1 MPKTKHSL
9 KTPQDAALYCT
20 LKRALRKAPDFIRGA
35 DSVVLLNVPFDR
47 SGEDYD
53 ACAENLLLRFSS
65 DRDDMAYM
73 MIAATDKPRT
83 ILKRMDGDFS
93 RKRRLLIFRER
104 GAELPFQISLKV
116 DVEVDIPPISTTDF
130 RIGCRIAY
138 QIDVSSS
145 EAEAAMSYPL
155 LHVWA
160 ALRRGRP
167 IGNALVRLA
176 EASALDA
183 KPSSDKSESLPS
195 LQDMFGYGRAKD
207 WGLELA
213 VDLIDWQ
220 RGKLDWSEVDTGIVL
235 SGPPGVGKTQFA
247 AALAR
252 QCNVP
257 IIATSLARWQS
268 TGHLG
273 DLLKAMRI
281 DFEKAKESAPCIL
294 FCDEL
299 DSFGDRNSFAHDKRD
314 YSIQVVNGFLEL
326 VDGLEGREG
335 VVVIGATNALD
346 RIDPAILRP
355 GRLNRHVAIPLPT
368 ATDRIAILQQQLGQK
383 LPRKHHPRL
392 KAATN
397 GFSGADLAKV
407 ARDAKRIARR
417 AKRDVTMADIAK
429 SLPEMV
435 AITGELR
442 RALAVHEAGHTI
454 AVIALDH
461 GKFYGAMIIDHTRND
476 SETVPGGGAY
486 FEVPN
491 VAYRTVKT
499 YRDRIVVL
507 LAGIAAEEVLLG
519 AVSDGAGA
527 GPNSDLAQA
536 TRVATMLQ
544 SGMGMGNRLRH
555 SLAKSDRDLETLRLH
570 DPDVAV
576 WVDDV
581 LRTEFERAKQVIRSH
596 LKLVEAIAEEL
607 EAKGNVSAEEVAKM
621 AAIVKNAGETGPIR
635 VRS

>member
-1 MPKTKHSL
+1 M
-9 KTPQDAALYCT
+9 
-20 LKRALRKAPDFIRGA
+20 
-35 DSVVLLNVPFDR
+35 
-47 SGEDYD
+47 
-53 ACAENLLLRFSS
+53 LRFSA
-65 DRDDMAYM
+65 DRDDIAYM

-93 RKRRLLIFRER
+93 RKRRLLIFREQ
-104 GAELPFQISLKV
+104 GAELPFQVSLKV
-116 DVEVDIPPISTTDF
+116 DVEVDIQPISTMDF

-138 QIDVSSS
+138 QIDVSPT

-167 IGNALVRLA
+167 IGNALARLA

-183 KPSSDKSESLPS
+183 KPSSTKSESLPP
-195 LQDMFGYGRAKD
+195 LQDMFGYGQAKD

-213 VDLIDWQ
+213 QDLVDWQ
-220 RGKLDWSEVDTGIVL
+220 RGKIDWSEVDTGIIL

-257 IIATSLARWQS
+257 IIATSLARWQAR
-268 TGHLG
+268 GHLG
-273 DLLKAMRI
+273 DLLKAMRA

-299 DSFGDRNSFAHDKRD
+299 DSFGDRNSFSADNKD
-314 YSIQVVNGFLEL
+314 YSTQVVNGFLEL
-326 VDGLEGREG
+326 LDGLDGREG
-335 VVVIGATNALD
+335 VVVIGATNALG
-346 RIDPAILRP
+346 RVDPAILRP

-368 ATDRIAILQQQLGQK
+368 ASDRIAILQQQLGQP
-383 LPRKHHPRL
+383 LPRKQLPKL
-392 KAATN
+392 MAATN

-442 RALAVHEAGHTI
+442 RALAVHEAGHSV

-491 VAYRTVKT
+491 VAYRTVQT
-499 YRDRIVVL
+499 YRDRIAVL

-536 TRVATMLQ
+536 TRIATMLQ

-555 SLAKSDRDLETLRLH
+555 SLAKSDRELETLRLQ
-570 DPDVAV
+570 DPGVAV

-581 LRTEFERAKQVIRSH
+581 LRTEFERAKQIVRSH
-596 LKLVEAIAEEL
+596 LKLVEAIANEL
-607 EAKGNVSAEEVAKM
+607 EAKGKVSADQVAKM
-621 AAIVKNAGETGPIR
+621 AAKLDAQPRIAT
-635 VRS
+635 SA

>member
-1 MPKTKHSL
+1 MPKAKHSL

-20 LKRALRKAPDFIRGA
+20 LRRALRKVPNFIRGS
-35 DSVVLLNVPFDR
+35 DCVVLLNVPSDR

-53 ACAENLLLRFSS
+53 ACAASLLLQLTA
-65 DRDDMAYM
+65 DRDDMAYV

-83 ILKRMDGDFS
+83 VIKRLEGDFS
-93 RKRRLLIFRER
+93 GKRRLLIFREQR
-104 GAELPFQISLKV
+104 AELPFQVSLKV
-116 DVEVDIPPISTTDF
+116 DVEVDIPPISTMDF

-138 QIDVSSS
+138 QIDVTSS

-155 LHVWA
+155 PHVWA

-167 IGNALVRLA
+167 FRNALARLA
-176 EASALDA
+176 ETFALDA
-183 KPSSDKSESLPS
+183 KQSRLKKEGLPP
-195 LQDMFGYGRAKD
+195 LQDMFGYGAAKD

-213 VDLIDWQ
+213 QDLIDWQ
-220 RGKLDWSEVDTGIVL
+220 RGQLDWSEVDTGIVL

-257 IIATSLARWQS
+257 IIATSLARWQAR
-268 TGHLG
+268 GHLG
-273 DLLKAMRI
+273 DLLKAMRS
-281 DFEKAKESAPCIL
+281 DFDKAKECAPCIL

-299 DSFGDRNSFAHDKRD
+299 DSFGDRNSFSADNRD
-314 YSIQVVNGFLEL
+314 YSTQVVNGFLEHL
-326 VDGLEGREG
+326 DGLDGREG
-335 VVVIGATNALD
+335 VVVVGATNALD

-355 GRLNRHVAIPLPT
+355 GRLTRHVPIPLPT
-368 ATDRIAILQQQLGQK
+368 ATDRIAILQQQLGQT
-383 LPRKHHPRL
+383 LPRKQHPRL
-392 KAATN
+392 MAATN

-417 AKRDVTMADIAK
+417 ARRDVTVADIMK

-442 RALAVHEAGHTI
+442 RALAVHEAGHTV
-454 AVIALDH
+454 AVVALDH

-476 SETVPGGGAY
+476 SETVPGGGAF

-491 VAYRTVKT
+491 VSYRTVQT
-499 YRDRIVVL
+499 YRDRIAVL

-536 TRVATMLQ
+536 TRIATVLQ
-544 SGMGMGNRLRH
+544 SAMGMGNRLRH

-570 DPDVAV
+570 DPNVAI

-581 LRTEFERAKQVIRSH
+581 LRTEFERAKQIIRSQ

-607 EAKGNVSAEEVAKM
+607 EAKGKVSADQVAKM
-621 AAIVKNAGETGPIR
+621 AAKLGAPPRIATLA
-635 VRS
+635 

>member
-35 DSVVLLNVPFDR
+35 DSVVLLNVPSDR

-53 ACAENLLLRFSS
+53 VCAENLLLRFSA
-65 DRDDMAYM
+65 DRDDIAYM
-73 MIAATDKPRT
+73 MIAATDKPGT
-83 ILKRMDGDFS
+83 ILKRMEGDFS
-93 RKRRLLIFRER
+93 RKRRLLIFREQ
-104 GAELPFQISLKV
+104 GAELPFQVSLKV
-116 DVEVDIPPISTTDF
+116 DVEVDIPPISTMDF

-138 QIDVSSS
+138 QIDVSPS

-155 LHVWA
+155 LHVLA

-167 IGNALVRLA
+167 IANVLARLA

-183 KPSSDKSESLPS
+183 KPSSAKSESLPP
-195 LQDMFGYGRAKD
+195 LQDMFGYGQAKD
-207 WGLELA
+207 WGMELA
-213 VDLIDWQ
+213 QDLIDWQ
-220 RGKLDWSEVDTGIVL
+220 RGKIDWSEVDTGIVL

-268 TGHLG
+268 RGHLG
-273 DLLKAMRI
+273 DLLKAMRA

-299 DSFGDRNSFAHDKRD
+299 DSFGDRNSFSADNKD
-314 YSIQVVNGFLEL
+314 YSTQVVNGFLEL
-326 VDGLEGREG
+326 LDGLDGREG
-335 VVVIGATNALD
+335 VVVIGATNALG
-346 RIDPAILRP
+346 RVDPAILRP

-368 ATDRIAILQQQLGQK
+368 ASDRIAILQQQLGQP
-383 LPRKHHPRL
+383 LPRKQLPKL
-392 KAATN
+392 MAATN

-442 RALAVHEAGHTI
+442 RALAVHEAGHSV

-491 VAYRTVKT
+491 VAYRTVRT
-499 YRDRIVVL
+499 YRDRIAVL

-519 AVSDGAGA
+519 TVSDGAGA

-536 TRVATMLQ
+536 TRIATMLQ
-544 SGMGMGNRLRH
+544 ISKGMGNRLRH
-555 SLAKSDRDLETLRLH
+555 SLAKSDRDLETLRLR
-570 DPDVAV
+570 DPSVAI

-581 LRTEFERAKQVIRSH
+581 LLTEFERAKQIVRSH
-596 LKLVEAIAEEL
+596 LKLVEAIANEL
-607 EAKGNVSAEEVAKM
+607 EAKGKVSADQVAKM
-621 AAIVKNAGETGPIR
+621 AAKLDAQPRIAT
-635 VRS
+635 SA

>member
-1 MPKTKHSL
+1 
-9 KTPQDAALYCT
+9 
-20 LKRALRKAPDFIRGA
+20 
-35 DSVVLLNVPFDR
+35 
-47 SGEDYD
+47 
-53 ACAENLLLRFSS
+53 
-65 DRDDMAYM
+65 MAYM
-73 MIAATDKPRT
+73 MIAADDKPRT
-83 ILKRMDGDFS
+83 IIKRMEGDCS
-93 RKRRLLIFRER
+93 RKRRLLIFKEQ
-104 GAELPFQISLKV
+104 GAEIPIQVMLGI
-116 DVEVDIPPISTTDF
+116 DVEVDIPSISTMDF

-138 QIDVSSS
+138 QIDVTSS

-155 LHVWA
+155 PHVWA

-167 IGNALVRLA
+167 ITNALTRLA

-183 KPSSDKSESLPS
+183 NQSSAKREGLPT
-195 LQDMFGYGRAKD
+195 LQDMFGYGPAKD

-213 VDLIDWQ
+213 QDLVDWQ
-220 RGKLDWSEVDTGIVL
+220 RGRIDWSEVDTGIVL

-257 IIATSLARWQS
+257 IIATSLAKWQAR
-268 TGHLG
+268 GHLG
-273 DLLKAMRI
+273 DLLKAMRS
-281 DFEKAKESAPCIL
+281 DFDKAKESAPCIL

-299 DSFGDRNSFAHDKRD
+299 DSFGDRNSFSADNGH
-314 YSIQVVNGFLEL
+314 YSTQVVNGFLEHL
-326 VDGLEGREG
+326 DGLDGREG

-355 GRLNRHVAIPLPT
+355 GRLNSHVAIPLPT
-368 ATDRIAILQQQLGQK
+368 ATDRIAILQQQLGQS
-383 LPRKHHPRL
+383 LPRKQHPRL
-392 KAATN
+392 MAATN

-417 AKRDVTMADIAK
+417 AKRDVAVADIVK

-435 AITGELR
+435 AIRGELR
-442 RALAVHEAGHTI
+442 RALAVHEAGHTV
-454 AVIALDH
+454 AVVALDH
-461 GKFYGAMIIDHTRND
+461 GKFYGAIIMDHTRND
-476 SETVPGGGAY
+476 IETVPGGGAY

-536 TRVATMLQ
+536 TRIATMIQ

-555 SLAKSDRDLETLRLH
+555 SLAKSDRDLEALRLH
-570 DPDVAV
+570 DPGIAT

-581 LRTEFERAKQVIRSH
+581 LQTEFERAKQIVRTH
-596 LKLVEAIAEEL
+596 RKLVDRIANEL
-607 EAKGNVSAEEVAKM
+607 VANGKVTAGQLTEM
-621 AAIVKNAGETGPIR
+621 ANKLGLQTPIAT
-635 VRS
+635 VT